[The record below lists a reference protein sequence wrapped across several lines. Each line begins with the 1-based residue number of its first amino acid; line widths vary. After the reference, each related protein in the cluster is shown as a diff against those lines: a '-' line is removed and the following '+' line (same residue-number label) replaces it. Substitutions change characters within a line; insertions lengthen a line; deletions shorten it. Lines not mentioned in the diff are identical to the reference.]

1 MLSKVSRASRFVSIL
16 SKGAARALPMA
27 SFASLSASAPMK
39 AAVRPV
45 TMPTLESLVFKAPL
59 RAFSVDPASD
69 AAFQPQKKAAAAP
82 ASAEEEE
89 MSEMLRQIGEV
100 VANNKVV
107 LFMKGVPEQ
116 PQCGFSSRVV
126 QILSH
131 LNVQYEACNVLDS
144 PVLRE
149 GIKKFSDWPT
159 IPQLYVNGEFV
170 GGCDIVT
177 SMFTSGELHQLFGL
191 EKPKAE

>member
-1 MLSKVSRASRFVSIL
+1 
-16 SKGAARALPMA
+16 
-27 SFASLSASAPMK
+27 
-39 AAVRPV
+39 
-45 TMPTLESLVFKAPL
+45 
-59 RAFSVDPASD
+59 
-69 AAFQPQKKAAAAP
+69 
-82 ASAEEEE
+82 
-89 MSEMLRQIGEV
+89 
-100 VANNKVV
+100 
-107 LFMKGVPEQ
+107 
-116 PQCGFSSRVV
+116 
-126 QILSH
+126 
-131 LNVQYEACNVLDS
+131 VQYEACNVLDS